1 MLLLSDFVVVDDD
14 EDEEDYTLL
23 RPPRPQSLQAAAAVL
38 EQKQTRQKA
47 EARKSGQTFAPAV
60 NRSTF
65 QDVFKTLKP
74 GSILLGALINKH
86 YLVCNGS

>member
-1 MLLLSDFVVVDDD
+1 MLLLSDFVVVVDD

-65 QDVFKTLKP
+65 QDVFKTLNRRII
-74 GSILLGALINKH
+74 GWRA
-86 YLVCNGS
+86 

>member
-1 MLLLSDFVVVDDD
+1 MLLLSDFVVVVDD

-23 RPPRPQSLQAAAAVL
+23 RPPRPQSLQAAAAAVL

-65 QDVFKTLKP
+65 QDVFKTLNRRII
-74 GSILLGALINKH
+74 GWRA
-86 YLVCNGS
+86 